1 MLACGWRDSLPC
13 GSVRRA
19 VAGVAMAVG
28 GMCECP
34 RMGDEMV
41 YLHPQP
47 LVCRRKGSNACVCVA
62 GARFYSKG
70 SVLVARAGFAVWVGE
85 SAGGLWRKGRR
96 YCLRAV
102 VSSHARSSRN
112 MVVGCGQ
119 CRRGLE
125 GGGQGVMAKRRMASD
140 SSSACTLNSR
150 TVGFQLPFRHRVT
163 LSIVKCKPLTKCMR
177 PGV

>member
-28 GMCECP
+28 GMCGCP

-47 LVCRRKGSNACVCVA
+47 LVFRRKGSNACVCVA

-125 GGGQGVMAKRRMASD
+125 GGGQGRVLWQRDGWPATPVQHAPSTLEL
-140 SSSACTLNSR
+140 SAFSFLFVIGSHCR
-150 TVGFQLPFRHRVT
+150 
-163 LSIVKCKPLTKCMR
+163 
-177 PGV
+177 